1 MWFKYNGETESGRK
15 IHGIV
20 KAKDFSI
27 AVMKISLAKGNGEFI
42 PTLDIT
48 PFKWFSWLK

>member
-20 KAKDFSI
+20 KAKDFST
-27 AVMKISLAKGNGEFI
+27 AVVKISLAKGDGEFI
-42 PTLDIT
+42 PTLDVT